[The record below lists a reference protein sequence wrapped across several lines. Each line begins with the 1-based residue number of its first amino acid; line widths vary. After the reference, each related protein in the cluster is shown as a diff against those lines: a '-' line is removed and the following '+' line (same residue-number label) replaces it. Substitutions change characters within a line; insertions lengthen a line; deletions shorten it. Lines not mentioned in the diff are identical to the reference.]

1 MSDLSRKEINTIT
14 RRRLDRYCLEECG
27 YLDPDADD
35 PCAGCKVRD
44 IIESLEKGIKE
55 KNI

>member
-1 MSDLSRKEINTIT
+1 MSDLGRKEINTIT
-14 RRRLDRYCLEECG
+14 RRRLDRYCLEECS
-27 YLDPDADD
+27 YLDPYADD

-44 IIESLEKGIKE
+44 IIESLEKGIRE

>member
-1 MSDLSRKEINTIT
+1 MSDPNQKDIDTIT
-14 RRRLDRYCLEECG
+14 KRRLARYCLEECG
-27 YLDPDADD
+27 YLDPDADV

-44 IIESLEKGIKE
+44 IIDSLEKGIRE